1 MSIMIDPDKC
11 RKCGLCAEACP
22 GNLIKRDAAGRAC
35 IKRPEDCWG
44 CTSCLKEC
52 KFGAICF
59 YLGADI
65 GGLGSVMHTERRGDF
80 WDWVIEPPNASPIT
94 ITVDR
99 RSANQY

>member
-1 MSIMIDPDKC
+1 MSIRIDSNQC
-11 RKCGLCAEACP
+11 RKCGLCVEACP
-22 GNLIKRDAAGRAC
+22 GNLIKRDGEGRAY

-52 KFGAICF
+52 HFGAIYF

-65 GGLGSVMHTERRGDF
+65 GGRGSVMHTEHHGDLC
-80 WDWVIEPPNASPIT
+80 DWIIEPPDAPPIT